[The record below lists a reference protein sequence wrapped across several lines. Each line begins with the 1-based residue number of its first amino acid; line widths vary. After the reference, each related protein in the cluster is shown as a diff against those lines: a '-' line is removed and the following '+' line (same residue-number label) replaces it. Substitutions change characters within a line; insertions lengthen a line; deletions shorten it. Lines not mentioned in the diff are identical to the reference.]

1 MIKFFKNGAFQEII
15 VDDWIP
21 WTEIEAMEIDKPAF
35 TSGGEDGLEMWPC
48 ILEKAY
54 AKLYGSYSNIEAGKV
69 HLALA
74 DMVDNGF
81 PEQFTLATVGRNLR
95 TFAAMLRKFYR
106 NDALM
111 GAGTPE
117 NAMGD
122 KAMSADGIVQGH
134 AYALL

>member
-1 MIKFFKNGAFQEII
+1 
-15 VDDWIP
+15 
-21 WTEIEAMEIDKPAF
+21 
-35 TSGGEDGLEMWPC
+35 MWPC

-81 PEQFTLATVGRNLR
+81 PEQFTLATIGKNMRVY
-95 TFAAMLRKFYR
+95 AALMRKLYR
-106 NDALM
+106 IDALM

-117 NAMGD
+117 GSD
-122 KAMSADGIVQGH
+122 KTSSGEGIV
-134 AYALL
+134 